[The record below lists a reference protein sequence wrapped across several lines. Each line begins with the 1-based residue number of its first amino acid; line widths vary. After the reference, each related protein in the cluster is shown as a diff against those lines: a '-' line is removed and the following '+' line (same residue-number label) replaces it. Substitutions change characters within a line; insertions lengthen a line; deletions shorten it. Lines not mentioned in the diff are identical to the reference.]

1 MPHDRQPFDEL
12 VVRTRDF
19 AEVRGWLG
27 YHDPKNLAMAVASE
41 AGELLAEFRWLT
53 SEEARAQQLSPVQ
66 LDAVSM
72 EMADV
77 LIFLVRLADVLGLD
91 LVELA
96 NEKLDRNEIRFPP
109 VA

>member
-1 MPHDRQPFDEL
+1 MSHERLSLDDL
-12 VVRTRDF
+12 VVRTRNF
-19 AEVRGWLG
+19 AEARGWLG

-53 SEEARAQQLSPVQ
+53 SEEASALHLSAEQ

-77 LIFLVRLADVLGLD
+77 QIFLVRLADVLGLD
-91 LVELA
+91 LVEIS
-96 NEKLDRNEIRFPP
+96 NKKLDRNEVRFPP
-109 VA
+109 TP